1 MRVKTVSP
9 GLDLRSEPPA
19 DLIAYLVEKS
29 QKRQPLTL
37 DDCLR
42 LAKLP
47 VRQWRALLG
56 PHIPG
61 ISPALGLYRIEHL
74 YRILDFYA
82 NLSAEQ
88 RAQAESKKGLVLR
101 EMDMR
106 TQRAFRRIANV
117 GMPKRASDEEPQRPA
132 GFYVRRD
139 ERGSTVTYTF
149 LIVSERKPPLTTTY
163 SLALASGRQALGV
176 RR

>member
-29 QKRQPLTL
+29 EKRQPLTL
-37 DDCLR
+37 EDCLR

-47 VRQWRALLG
+47 VRQWQALLG

-61 ISPALGLYRIEHL
+61 IRPALGLYRVERL
-74 YRILDFYA
+74 YRVLHFYA
-82 NLSAEQ
+82 NLSREQ
-88 RAQAESKKGLVLR
+88 RAQAESERGLALR
-101 EMDMR
+101 EMDLR
-106 TQRAFRRIANV
+106 VQSAFRRIANV
-117 GMPKRASDEEPQRPA
+117 GMPKRVSGGEPQRQA

-139 ERGSTVTYTF
+139 EKGDGVTYTF
-149 LIVSERKPPLTTTY
+149 LIVSERKPPLTTACL
-163 SLALASGRQALGV
+163 LALASGR
-176 RR
+176 